1 MDELTPYLETMPF
14 LDILEMEDLE
24 QASEYFTLETL
35 SSGDIILTPG
45 GICKKLYFIF
55 SGLVFSYNRARNI
68 LWYEFEGNAFTDIN
82 SFYTQ
87 KPSENFIEVAEDR
100 TALLSIKYDK
110 LKNLYKM
117 SHKWALWGTQFK
129 EAEIVRLV
137 SYYESL
143 RVKDASQ
150 RYSDL
155 VASYP
160 EALQRIPLGH
170 IASYLGV
177 SQVSLSRI
185 RAGSQKKK

>member
-1 MDELTPYLETMPF
+1 MEEITSYLNTIPRLNILET
-14 LDILEMEDLE
+14 EDLQE
-24 QASEYFTLETL
+24 AKEYFTLETL
-35 SSGDIILTPG
+35 SSGDIILAPG
-45 GICKKLYFIF
+45 SICKKLYFIS
-55 SGLVFSYNRARNI
+55 SGLVFSYNRARSI

-87 KPSENFIEVAEDR
+87 KPGDNYIEVAEDR
-100 TALLSIKYDK
+100 TALVSISYDK
-110 LKNLYKM
+110 LQTLYKM

-143 RVKDASQ
+143 RVKDASK
-150 RYSDL
+150 RYFDL
-155 VASYP
+155 VASHP

-170 IASYLGV
+170 IASYLGI